1 MEAKTR
7 ETIRECARLS
17 FAGEIT
23 FPEVVRRLAAEG
35 VERYH
40 ADLVGLETSYY
51 DATELLEKKELPLEG
66 APPVAERFSE
76 EGVHRALAAV
86 QGGEIDYPEFLRRIL
101 AAGTVAYTVF
111 FPGRRVLY
119 AGRDGGFHVE
129 PFPGGPAD

>member
-1 MEAKTR
+1 MEARTR

-40 ADLVGLETSYY
+40 VDLVGLETAYY
-51 DATELLEKKELPLEG
+51 DATERVEKKALPLEG
-66 APPVAERFSE
+66 APPIAERFSE
-76 EGVHRALAAV
+76 EGVRQALAAV
-86 QGGEIDYPEFLRRIL
+86 QAREIDYPEFLRRIL

-111 FPGRRVLY
+111 FKGRHVLY

-129 PFPGGPAD
+129 RFPGEPPH